1 MAHVYSDRLHTVES
15 VFAPYFDAEGAIIGV
30 ISVTWDVSVSH
41 ELERVRAELEVARR
55 QEDFLSIAAHELRT
69 PITAIKGY
77 SDLLNRRMAPGYTV
91 TERDTRMLESVT
103 SQVSRLTE
111 LVDDLLDMGR
121 IQAGKVEFHW
131 EICAIHEVLR
141 GAIESVRPIAG
152 AREPDLHLV
161 GGEDGMVRCDP
172 GRLEQVFVNL
182 LTNALKYS
190 AAGAVTCTTT
200 RTDGRVRVA
209 VQDHGTGILPDHLPR
224 LFERFFRSHDVYAHQ
239 RGLGLGLYI
248 SRQIVERH
256 DGRIWAE
263 SELDVGSTF
272 YVELP
277 LVERPVVAGGDSAA
291 APAVPLGS

>member
-1 MAHVYSDRLHTVES
+1 
-15 VFAPYFDAEGAIIGV
+15 
-30 ISVTWDVSVSH
+30 
-41 ELERVRAELEVARR
+41 
-55 QEDFLSIAAHELRT
+55 
-69 PITAIKGY
+69 
-77 SDLLNRRMAPGYTV
+77 
-91 TERDTRMLESVT
+91 
-103 SQVSRLTE
+103 
-111 LVDDLLDMGR
+111 
-121 IQAGKVEFHW
+121 
-131 EICAIHEVLR
+131 
-141 GAIESVRPIAG
+141 VRPIAG

-161 GGEDGMVRCDP
+161 GEDDGMVRCDP

-190 AAGAVTCTTT
+190 AVGAVTCTITQT
-200 RTDGRVRVA
+200 GGGVRVA
-209 VQDHGTGILPDHLPR
+209 VQDRGAGILPEDLPR

-277 LVERPVVAGGDSAA
+277 PAESPAVAGADGAA
-291 APAVPLGS
+291 APGVSLGS